1 MHIHHLFH
9 LQPFPT
15 AAMALPR
22 RQRRRD
28 WLGELC
34 SEGPNQVTT
43 KHFILSSSGKLIF
56 QIQKGFD
63 FQKCHHEH
71 FYFPE
76 ILKSEFWLFAF
87 SVCDWCHWHR
97 ARKSERFISYPSA
110 PRKKHHYLH
119 VFLKRAIFKA
129 CLASYIWLHP
139 WQRQTVASKVQTQ
152 SLLKVLCGSINL
164 RTVSIEQCS
173 QPDHAWPGNQI
184 SRCKQVTPDMAVAG
198 TMRLL
203 WHSTWS
209 TLW

>member
-1 MHIHHLFH
+1 
-9 LQPFPT
+9 
-15 AAMALPR
+15 MALPR

-28 WLGELC
+28 WLAELC

-56 QIQKGFD
+56 QIQK
-63 FQKCHHEH
+63 KANVTMKT

-97 ARKSERFISYPSA
+97 ARKSERFISCPSA
-110 PRKKHHYLH
+110 PRKNITICM
-119 VFLKRAIFKA
+119 FFWNAIFKV
-129 CLASYIWLHP
+129 CLASYIWLQP
-139 WQRQTVASKVQTQ
+139 SLGRTVASRVQTQ

-173 QPDHAWPGNQI
+173 QPDDAWPGN
-184 SRCKQVTPDMAVAG
+184 
-198 TMRLL
+198 
-203 WHSTWS
+203 
-209 TLW
+209 